1 MIEITIDGNDDNEF
15 LGRPRQVYEIKDFDG
30 KCFDDYR
37 PIARDIL
44 NSFPAQQ
51 IIIVRNHSAN
61 CSDNQLALA
70 LFVESCHI
78 ENNIENIIFKVADA
92 QKSLEA
98 YKPYVALTIGLK
110 YVMRLLAENPKMI
123 YKEIALLN
131 YLGLDISHDYLRN
144 KLQIK
149 LSGDE
154 PVRKMTGEN
163 TDDALVIIGVL
174 KSLALA
180 HTSASICAELEI
192 SPQPV
197 SLNED
202 ELIHRIISGV
212 QPWIN
217 G

>member
-15 LGRPRQVYEIKDFDG
+15 LGRPRQVYEIKDFAG
-30 KCFDDYR
+30 GSFDDYR
-37 PIARDIL
+37 PLARDIL

-51 IIIVRNHSAN
+51 IIIVRNHSAD

-70 LFVESCHI
+70 LFVESCHVD
-78 ENNIENIIFKVADA
+78 NNIENIIFKVADA

-110 YVMRLLAENPKMI
+110 YVMRLMVEDPKLI

-131 YLGLDISHDYLRN
+131 YLGLEIEHDYLNN
-144 KLQIK
+144 KLLIS
-149 LSGDE
+149 LPGTE
-154 PVRKMTGEN
+154 PERRLIGEN

-174 KSLALA
+174 KTLALA
-180 HTSASICAELEI
+180 HTGASIRAELEI

-197 SLNED
+197 QLSED
-202 ELIHRIISGV
+202 ELIRRIISGV
-212 QPWIN
+212 SPWIN